1 MTEDQ
6 IQAAVLRQLR
16 YRHADNLVW
25 FHPPNGGYRDVVA
38 GARLKSMGVKAG
50 VSDLILLHGGQAFA
64 LELKTEKG
72 RPTEAQLAFI
82 SGWEAAG
89 GKGQIAYGLDEA
101 LATLEAW
108 GLIN

>member
-16 YRHADNLVW
+16 YRHSDNLVY
-25 FHPPNGGYRDVVA
+25 FAVPNGGYRDVVA
-38 GARLKSMGVKAG
+38 GARLKSMGVRAG
-50 VSDLILLHGGQAFA
+50 VSDLILLHDGQAFA

-72 RPTEAQLAFI
+72 RPTDAQHAFLSDWI
-82 SGWEAAG
+82 AAG
-89 GKGQIAYGLDEA
+89 GKGHIAYGLDEA

-108 GLIN
+108 GLIH